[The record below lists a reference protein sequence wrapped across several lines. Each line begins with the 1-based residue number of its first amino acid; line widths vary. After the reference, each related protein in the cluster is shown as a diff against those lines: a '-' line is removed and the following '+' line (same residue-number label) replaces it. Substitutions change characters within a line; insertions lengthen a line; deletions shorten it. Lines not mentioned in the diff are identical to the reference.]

1 MLPETTRDRVIYL
14 GVIPLLAAV
23 SGSAI
28 GALVQ
33 AQSCSV
39 IGASEIRTLLE
50 NAQMTGAQKLAFMKD
65 YLELTDRPWGIVRSI
80 VSLITMGASAALGIY
95 AATGGFGRR

>member
-1 MLPETTRDRVIYL
+1 M
-14 GVIPLLAAV
+14 PLLAAV
-23 SGSAI
+23 SGSAV
-28 GALVQ
+28 GALMQ

-39 IGASEIRTLLE
+39 IGASEIRTLVE

-80 VSLITMGASAALGIY
+80 ISFITFGGSSMLGLY